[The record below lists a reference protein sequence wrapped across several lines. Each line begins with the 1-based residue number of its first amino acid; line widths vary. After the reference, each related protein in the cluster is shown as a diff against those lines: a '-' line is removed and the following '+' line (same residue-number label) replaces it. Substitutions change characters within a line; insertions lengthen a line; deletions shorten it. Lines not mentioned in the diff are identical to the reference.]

1 MLSMALPAS
10 AWPPRDEGGRT
21 MCGASPDPCG
31 AAATV
36 SASVTRPGACQTFIT
51 EVAGPYSP
59 HAPSTSTPA
68 YVVVR
73 QACAAWLSSRTVGRP
88 EVCAGESPAWP
99 PLPAMPLTTTPP
111 TTPPLPL

>member
-1 MLSMALPAS
+1 MAPPANC
-10 AWPPRDEGGRT
+10 WPTRDEGGRT

-36 SASVTRPGACQTFIT
+36 SASVTRPGACQTFMT
-51 EVAGPYSP
+51 EVAGPDSP

-73 QACAAWLSSRTVGRP
+73 QARAAWLSSPTVGRP
-88 EVCAGESPAWP
+88 EDCAGQSAACPEVTAV
-99 PLPAMPLTTTPP
+99 A
-111 TTPPLPL
+111 